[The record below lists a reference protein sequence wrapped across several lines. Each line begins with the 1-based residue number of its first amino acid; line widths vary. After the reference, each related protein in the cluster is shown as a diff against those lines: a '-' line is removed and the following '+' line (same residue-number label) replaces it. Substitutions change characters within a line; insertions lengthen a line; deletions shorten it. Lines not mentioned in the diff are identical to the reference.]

1 MESIVIRSFQ
11 NDEVR
16 FAFVYNG
23 RLYTM
28 IMNWSVEE
36 KRWNLQTYDQELL
49 KDPDRHNFIVTQL
62 LSNERVQEFFKEKNI
77 HMEQIDCKECGNV
90 AVE

>member
-28 IMNWSVEE
+28 IMNWSFEE
-36 KRWNLQTYDQELL
+36 ERWNLQTYDQELL
-49 KDPDRHNFIVTQL
+49 KDPDRHSFIVTQL

>member
-16 FAFVYNG
+16 FAFVYSG

-28 IMNWSVEE
+28 IMNWSIEHD
-36 KRWNLQTYDQELL
+36 RWNLQTYDQELL
-49 KDPDRHNFIVTQL
+49 KDPDRHGFIVNQL
-62 LSNERVQEFFKEKNI
+62 LSNERVKDFFKDNDI
-77 HMEQIDCKECGNV
+77 HVEQIHCQDCRNV

>member
-1 MESIVIRSFQ
+1 MESIVIRSYQ

-28 IMNWSVEE
+28 LMQWSHEQG
-36 KRWNLQTYDQELL
+36 RWNLQTYDQELL
-49 KDPDRHNFIVTQL
+49 RDPSRHGFIVSQL
-62 LSNERVQEFFKEKNI
+62 LSNDKVKEFFESKNI
-77 HMEQIDCKECGNV
+77 LIENVYCDDCDNV